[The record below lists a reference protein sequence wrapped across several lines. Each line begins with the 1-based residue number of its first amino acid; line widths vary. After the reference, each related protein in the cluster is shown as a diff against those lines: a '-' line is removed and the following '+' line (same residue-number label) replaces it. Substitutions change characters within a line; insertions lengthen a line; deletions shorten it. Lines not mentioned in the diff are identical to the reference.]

1 MSGLPDWVKDAGKGL
16 GELDADERQ
25 KMLKAINQIALAQAP
40 DETVAA
46 PPIRTLGDY
55 LDWEIELPPI
65 LVEPGIVARG
75 AITATT
81 SRGGKGKTAL
91 SLNRIVRWA
100 LGRPLFDNPAV
111 SDVMRPTGE
120 LKTLVIENEGAPGMF
135 QDVIRKIVN
144 NGGFTE
150 DEVAKIR
157 SNVLIWGDGGWSGL
171 KLDNP
176 ADLSMIER
184 GLAEYKP
191 DILFMEP
198 FKGLWKGD
206 ENSSTEMA
214 NVLDALNG
222 LGTRFNCG
230 VMLTHH
236 ERKSGVGEDGDE
248 MSASR
253 GSSVLEAAAAVMERW
268 RPVQNG
274 SQRELKWTKWRFA
287 QPAAPI
293 RMQFDPHRHGY
304 DWVSEDVLLRQ
315 ILAVM
320 EQAPADWYTVGEI
333 AEEIGESERNVRNVL
348 KEHAKDDGRF
358 KAGRNPDGGF
368 RYRLTQSNG
377 DEDSPGGLSIT

>member
-1 MSGLPDWVKDAGKGL
+1 
-16 GELDADERQ
+16 
-25 KMLKAINQIALAQAP
+25 
-40 DETVAA
+40 
-46 PPIRTLGDY
+46 
-55 LDWEIELPPI
+55 
-65 LVEPGIVARG
+65 
-75 AITATT
+75 
-81 SRGGKGKTAL
+81 
-91 SLNRIVRWA
+91 
-100 LGRPLFDNPAV
+100 
-111 SDVMRPTGE
+111 MRPTGE